1 MKAEIVGVALF
12 RAPSKSAVPPCSS
25 AESAASQHDYEENIK
40 KTKNIYIYTYI
51 CMTSDQFDAYFFWL
65 KQCLLPFFGG
75 KTIQGKIIQK
85 CILAFCQLPFGCFM
99 FS

>member
-40 KTKNIYIYTYI
+40 KKKKKQEKIYIYTY
-51 CMTSDQFDAYFFWL
+51 MHDFR
-65 KQCLLPFFGG
+65 PV
-75 KTIQGKIIQK
+75 
-85 CILAFCQLPFGCFM
+85 
-99 FS
+99 

>member
-40 KTKNIYIYTYI
+40 KKQNIDIYIHIY
-51 CMTSDQFDAYFFWL
+51 A
-65 KQCLLPFFGG
+65 
-75 KTIQGKIIQK
+75 
-85 CILAFCQLPFGCFM
+85 
-99 FS
+99 